1 MNLEK
6 NKIYTV
12 TCTSFGNDGEGI
24 AKIDGFTL
32 FIEGMIPGET
42 GEVLILKLKTNYGY
56 AKLVKLTEKSENR
69 KEAECPYYKTCGG
82 CSLQHI
88 DYNTQLKFKTGRV
101 KDCMERIGKLSE
113 IEVKPTIGMDVP
125 WNYRNK
131 AQYPIGVKD
140 GKAIM
145 GFYAPRSHRITD
157 IKECMIQQK
166 KASEVLGII
175 KEYIDEFRISVY
187 DEIKHKGLI
196 RHVLTRTAFSTGEV
210 MVTVVVNGRKIPK
223 QDKLIEKLKRID
235 GLVSVVMNINIERT
249 NVIMGPECKTVW
261 GKDFIRDK
269 IGNVSFDI
277 SSLSFYQVNP
287 VQTEKLYKI
296 AVEKAELT
304 GNENVIDVYCGI
316 GTISLFA
323 AERAKNV
330 YGVEVVERAI
340 EDAKHNAE
348 INNITNAVFEAG
360 KAEEVLPRMYREGK
374 KADVIFLDPPRKGV
388 EPAVVDAVSGMNPDR
403 IVYVS
408 CDPATLAR
416 DLRLFEEK
424 GYKAEEAQPVDM
436 FCQTSAVETVVLL
449 SKLKTNK
456 HLR

>member
-1 MNLEK
+1 
-6 NKIYTV
+6 
-12 TCTSFGNDGEGI
+12 
-24 AKIDGFTL
+24 
-32 FIEGMIPGET
+32 MIPGET

-101 KDCMERIGKLSE
+101 KDCMERIGILSE

-175 KEYIDEFRISVY
+175 KEYIDEFRIPVY

-223 QDKLIEKLKRID
+223 QDELIEKLKRID

-249 NVIMGPECKTVW
+249 NVIMGPEW
-261 GKDFIRDK
+261 
-269 IGNVSFDI
+269 
-277 SSLSFYQVNP
+277 
-287 VQTEKLYKI
+287 E
-296 AVEKAELT
+296 
-304 GNENVIDVYCGI
+304 
-316 GTISLFA
+316 
-323 AERAKNV
+323 
-330 YGVEVVERAI
+330 
-340 EDAKHNAE
+340 
-348 INNITNAVFEAG
+348 
-360 KAEEVLPRMYREGK
+360 M
-374 KADVIFLDPPRKGV
+374 
-388 EPAVVDAVSGMNPDR
+388 
-403 IVYVS
+403 
-408 CDPATLAR
+408 
-416 DLRLFEEK
+416 
-424 GYKAEEAQPVDM
+424 
-436 FCQTSAVETVVLL
+436 
-449 SKLKTNK
+449 
-456 HLR
+456 

>member
-1 MNLEK
+1 MSFK
-6 NKIYTV
+6 KDDKV
-12 TCTSFGNDGEGI
+12 TFVIEDIGTGGEGI
-24 AKIDGFTL
+24 GKVDGYTLFVKDAIIGDKIEAKI
-32 FIEGMIPGET
+32 I
-42 GEVLILKLKTNYGY
+42 KAKKNYGY
-56 AKLVKLTEKSENR
+56 ARLEKII
-69 KEAECPYYKTCGG
+69 EASSDRVTPACPVARQCGG
-82 CSLQHI
+82 CQIQQMSYQA
-88 DYNTQLKFKTGRV
+88 QLRFKEKLV
-101 KDCMERIGKLSE
+101 DDNLKRIGK
-113 IEVKPTIGMDVP
+113 IEGYEFFPAIGMEEP
-125 WNYRNK
+125 FRYRNK

-175 KEYIDEFRISVY
+175 KEYIDEFRIPVY

-210 MVTVVVNGRKIPK
+210 MVTVVINGRKIPK

-235 GLVSVVMNINIERT
+235 GLVSVVMNTNTERT

-296 AVEKAELT
+296 AVEKAGLT

-323 AERAKNV
+323 AEKAKNV
-330 YGVEVVERAI
+330 YGIEVVKRAI

-348 INNITNAVFEAG
+348 INNITNAVFESG

-456 HLR
+456 HLS

>member
-12 TCTSFGNDGEGI
+12 TCTSLGNDGEGI

-175 KEYIDEFRISVY
+175 KEYIDEFRIPVY

-210 MVTVVVNGRKIPK
+210 MVTVV
-223 QDKLIEKLKRID
+223 
-235 GLVSVVMNINIERT
+235 IN
-249 NVIMGPECKTVW
+249 
-261 GKDFIRDK
+261 
-269 IGNVSFDI
+269 
-277 SSLSFYQVNP
+277 
-287 VQTEKLYKI
+287 
-296 AVEKAELT
+296 
-304 GNENVIDVYCGI
+304 
-316 GTISLFA
+316 
-323 AERAKNV
+323 
-330 YGVEVVERAI
+330 
-340 EDAKHNAE
+340 
-348 INNITNAVFEAG
+348 
-360 KAEEVLPRMYREGK
+360 
-374 KADVIFLDPPRKGV
+374 
-388 EPAVVDAVSGMNPDR
+388 
-403 IVYVS
+403 
-408 CDPATLAR
+408 
-416 DLRLFEEK
+416 
-424 GYKAEEAQPVDM
+424 
-436 FCQTSAVETVVLL
+436 
-449 SKLKTNK
+449 
-456 HLR
+456 